1 METEI
6 PLLVKIVFWALVVVA
21 YLSVGF
27 FVAWI
32 QNRMPE
38 DWIIHLDSSDP
49 ASITMTVLFW
59 PAFVVCLAVCAV
71 FVVCVGGPFA
81 VVYLLVER
89 LTRGWR

>member
-6 PLLVKIVFWALVVVA
+6 ALLVKIVFWALFAVA

-27 FVAWI
+27 FIAWI
-32 QNRMPE
+32 CNRLPE
-38 DWIIHLDSSDP
+38 DWITHLDSSDP
-49 ASITMTVLFW
+49 MSITMMVLFW

-71 FVVCVGGPFA
+71 LVVCIGGPVA

-89 LTRGWR
+89 LTRGWK